1 MMLVMSRINSC
12 FSCNIPKQTNLPKS
26 RVNPNLATK
35 EEPWR
40 PVLLAADRGHHGVL
54 HVLATHTEKG
64 VGVSE
69 KELYVMF
76 LGAGNHKLGGVEQ
89 RH

>member
-1 MMLVMSRINSC
+1 M
-12 FSCNIPKQTNLPKS
+12 
-26 RVNPNLATK
+26 
-35 EEPWR
+35 
-40 PVLLAADRGHHGVL
+40 LLAADRGHHGVL
-54 HVLATHTEKG
+54 DVLATHTEKG